1 MVSDFV
7 VGQIYNRRQDIHDRF
22 GGQRQ
27 SGIVTPSE
35 YPAVFIFTGRG
46 TPHGYADEWSADG
59 TFRYFGE
66 GQKGDMTLTKG
77 NKAVANHAVDG
88 KDLLLFDMLGGGRV
102 RFRGSFNC
110 AGYSFEDGKDSSGNI
125 RKAIVF
131 HLVPVA
137 EEGSELETPPPP
149 TSISLEELRKR
160 AMAAAGPAR
169 ESKREGSNRAY
180 RLTQ

>member
-35 YPAVFIFTGRG
+35 YPAVFTFTGRG

-66 GQKGDMTLTKG
+66 ISIIEENVLPFGDT
-77 NKAVANHAVDG
+77 
-88 KDLLLFDMLGGGRV
+88 
-102 RFRGSFNC
+102 
-110 AGYSFEDGKDSSGNI
+110 SSMPL
-125 RKAIVF
+125 AI
-131 HLVPVA
+131 
-137 EEGSELETPPPP
+137 GW
-149 TSISLEELRKR
+149 
-160 AMAAAGPAR
+160 
-169 ESKREGSNRAY
+169 
-180 RLTQ
+180 